1 MTLDLQ
7 RLPSTRSRR
16 RVVFHDH
23 APPPE
28 DFRAAVIAG
37 LSRPDKALPCRW
49 LYDAAGSA
57 LFDEICTLPEY
68 YPTRTET
75 AILRQNATA
84 IADAAGAS
92 VQVVELGSGASEKI
106 RILLDA
112 LDNPDAY
119 IPIDISASHLLR
131 SAQALQDDYPLL
143 RVEAICADYAQDFPL
158 PPCPPERRLGF
169 YPGSTIG
176 NLTPTDAE
184 AFLRVWARRLGSGAG
199 MLVGVDLHKDTATLE
214 AAYDD
219 SQGVTAAFSLNLL
232 ARANRELGAN
242 FDVSR
247 FRHEARYDLDEGRIA
262 IHLRSLQRQTI
273 LIDADIFQ
281 FDAGECLHIED
292 SWKYT
297 LADFRELAWRSG
309 FMPQSVWTDARQ
321 QFSVHL
327 LRAQPHAGMSQA
339 TI

>member
-16 RVVFHDH
+16 RVIFHDH

-28 DFRAAVIAG
+28 DFRSAVIAG
-37 LSRPDKALPCRW
+37 LSRPDKALACRW

-75 AILRQNATA
+75 AILRQNASA
-84 IADAAGAS
+84 IAEAAGAS
-92 VQVVELGSGASEKI
+92 AQVVELGSGASEKI

-112 LDNPDAY
+112 LDTPDAY

-158 PPCPPERRLGF
+158 PPCPPARRLGF

-176 NLTPTDAE
+176 NLTPTEAE
-184 AFLRVWARRLGSGAG
+184 AFLSLWARRLGAGAG
-199 MLVGVDLHKDTATLE
+199 MLVGVDLQKDRATLE

-219 SQGVTAAFSLNLL
+219 AQGVTAAFSLNLL

-242 FDVSR
+242 FDLSR
-247 FRHEARYDLDEGRIA
+247 FQHEARYNADDGRVV
-262 IHLRSLQRQTI
+262 IHLRSLQRQTVNI
-273 LIDADIFQ
+273 GAHAFQ
-281 FDAGECLHIED
+281 FDAGERVHIED
-292 SWKYT
+292 SWKYSRNGFAA
-297 LADFRELAWRSG
+297 LASRAG
-309 FMPQSVWTDARQ
+309 FVPEAVWTDTREL
-321 QFSVHL
+321 FSIHL
-327 LRAQPHAGMSQA
+327 LRTGHGSKR
-339 TI
+339 